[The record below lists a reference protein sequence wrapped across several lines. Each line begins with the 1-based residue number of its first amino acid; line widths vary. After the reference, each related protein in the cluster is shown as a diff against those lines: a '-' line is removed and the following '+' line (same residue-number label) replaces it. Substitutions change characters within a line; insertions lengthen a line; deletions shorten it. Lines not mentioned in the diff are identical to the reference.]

1 MWGRSGQGNCP
12 AYRAAPRIC
21 QCRTGGRNQ
30 PVSLPL
36 CQVKQQN
43 KKSAEKLQHEI
54 CEFLEAAGKT
64 VTVAAEKAERGHIA
78 PDGCECILVLG
89 GDGTML
95 NAADDNAEG
104 QIPLL
109 GINLG
114 TMGYLAEIEKDAWK
128 EALTRLLDGNFE
140 IEERM
145 MLMGYVEDCPGRR
158 TRTALQALNDVAI
171 TRSGQLRVVPYDVYV
186 NGQFLNRY
194 EADGIILS
202 TPTGSTGYNLS
213 AGGPIAEPQ
222 AKLILLTPICPH
234 TLNTRTIILSPEDRI
249 EIEIG
254 KARDGAEVSVEADF
268 DGSDHA
274 LSMKSGQRITVQAS
288 PMTTKIIRIYRQSF
302 LETLHRKMSAR

>member
-1 MWGRSGQGNCP
+1 MDHFYIIAN
-12 AYRAAPRIC
+12 
-21 QCRTGGRNQ
+21 
-30 PVSLPL
+30 
-36 CQVKQQN
+36 KN
-43 KKSAEKLQHEI
+43 KKSAEKLQHKI

-145 MLMGYVEDCPGRR
+145 MLEGTIMHENPGMP
-158 TRTALQALNDVAI
+158 AEPNSHLALNEVVLF
-171 TRSGQLRVVPYDVYV
+171 RSPSGAASHFRVLV
-186 NGQFLNRY
+186 NGAFLNEY
-194 EADGIILS
+194 KADGIIIS
-202 TPTGSTGYNLS
+202 TPTGSTAYNLG
-213 AGGPIAEPQ
+213 AGGPIVDPA
-222 AKLILLTPICPH
+222 ARMTILTPICAH
-234 TLNTRTIILSPEDRI
+234 ALNRSSIVLRAEDTIEVVVSSDQEGIQSVSF
-249 EIEIG
+249 
-254 KARDGAEVSVEADF
+254 DGAVTKELRAGSRVRVT
-268 DGSDHA
+268 GSDLRTPLIR
-274 LSMKSGQRITVQAS
+274 LSGGTFFTQLRSKMTV
-288 PMTTKIIRIYRQSF
+288 
-302 LETLHRKMSAR
+302 L

>member
-1 MWGRSGQGNCP
+1 MDHFYIIAN
-12 AYRAAPRIC
+12 
-21 QCRTGGRNQ
+21 
-30 PVSLPL
+30 
-36 CQVKQQN
+36 KN

-254 KARDGAEVSVEADF
+254 KARADAAQEKARERAEAAEVRKKAAEEKKAENARKRAVKSMAGTVSGTIGREVGKQIG
-268 DGSDHA
+268 GSFGKFGKTLGGNIGA
-274 LSMKSGQRITVQAS
+274 SLGRGILS
-288 PMTTKIIRIYRQSF
+288 
-302 LETLHRKMSAR
+302 TLFKN